1 MRYLLFVTV
10 LWAFSFNLIGEY
22 LAGQV
27 DSYFAVLT
35 RVLLAG
41 LVFLPL
47 TRWRGVEPRF
57 VGGVMLVGALQF
69 GITYVCL
76 YLSFNVLTVPE
87 VLLFTVL
94 TPVHV
99 ALFDDLLNRRFNF
112 WALAAALVAV
122 LGAAIIRYDGIT
134 GEFLQGFLLLQLANA
149 TFAAGQVLYK
159 RLVRKY
165 PSELPQRQRF
175 GYFFVGALLVALP
188 AWLLFGDPQRL
199 PAGEL
204 QWGVLVWMG
213 LLATALGQFWWNK
226 GATEVGGR
234 RYPGG
239 DEQPARA
246 GRVAAQPADLEP
258 ARRPAAPGPGRRG
271 DRRFAVGQPARPAR
285 GACMRISGQG
295 VLLSLAASV
304 LFVTLPG
311 YVHLLEPLDSLQVVA
326 HRVVWSIPM
335 VFLLVV
341 ATRQWPTLRA
351 AWRRLFAE
359 PWLLACFP
367 LTAAMMLLQW
377 GIFIWAPLAGKT
389 LELSLGYFLLPLAMV
404 LVGRVFYGERL
415 TPLQAIA
422 VACALA
428 GVLHE
433 FWLTRAFS
441 WVSLVTA
448 LGYPPYFMLRR
459 RMGVDALSGFVF
471 EMLFLLPLALAALY
485 WLGDESQAFREAP
498 RLWLLLPM
506 LGLISA
512 LAFGAMMA
520 SSRLLPMGLFGIL
533 SYVEPVLLFLVAV
546 LFLGEAFRPEQLWTY
561 APIWLAVLLTGWDSA
576 RLLRKQARRG
586 I

>member
-199 PAGEL
+199 PTGEL

-226 GATEVGGR
+226 GATEV
-234 RYPGG
+234 
-239 DEQPARA
+239 DA
-246 GRVAAQPADLEP
+246 GTLAVMNNLHVPVGLLLNLLIWNQHADLP
-258 ARRPAAPGPGRRG
+258 RLALGG
-271 DRRFAVGQPARPAR
+271 AVIVASLWVNRLVPAR